1 MLHLDANEVAARLA
15 RVPLIDALER
25 AFRSD
30 FHSPTRQHY
39 TVGRSFHGD
48 DLLLTMPAWRTGQC
62 IGIKLAT
69 VFPGNH
75 GRGQPAVHA
84 LYALFSGADGSL
96 IATLDGT
103 ELTRRRTAAASAL
116 AARFLARPEASRL
129 LVVGTGALAPHI
141 IDTYISARS
150 ITAVRVWGRTSQ
162 RAHTVTEIFVDR
174 SIEIE
179 AIDDLEAGVRWA
191 HIISCATLA
200 TAPLVRGAWLS
211 PGQHLDLIGSFTPEM
226 REVDDE
232 ALVRSRIYVDTREG
246 ALAES
251 GELVQAMAR
260 GLITAADVHGDL
272 AALTRGTASAR
283 GSADEITLFKSVGC
297 AIEDL
302 AAAELALG
310 LGSGDSDH

>member
-1 MLHLDANEVAARLA
+1 MLQLDANEVAARLG

-25 AFRSD
+25 AFRSE
-30 FHSPTRQHY
+30 FHAPARQHY
-39 TVGRSFHGD
+39 TVASSALGD
-48 DLLLTMPAWRTGQC
+48 DFLLTMPAWQPGLC

-69 VFPGNH
+69 VFPGNSL
-75 GRGQPAVHA
+75 RGQPAVHA
-84 LYALFSGADGSL
+84 VYALFSGLDGSL

-129 LVVGTGALAPHI
+129 LMVGTGALVPHI
-141 IDTYISARS
+141 IDTYSSARP
-150 ITAVRVWGRTSQ
+150 ITTVRIWGRTSRHAQ
-162 RAHTVTEIFVDR
+162 AMADRFAGR
-174 SIEIE
+174 SIDIG

-191 HIISCATLA
+191 DIISCATLA
-200 TAPLVRGAWLS
+200 TVPLVRGAWLR

-232 ALVRSRIYVDTREG
+232 ALARSRIYVDTREG

-251 GELVQAMAR
+251 GELVQAMAG
-260 GLITAADVHGDL
+260 GLITAADIQGDL
-272 AALTRGTASAR
+272 GALARGTASGR
-283 GSADEITLFKSVGC
+283 ESAEEITLFKSVGC

-302 AAAELALG
+302 AAAQLALG
-310 LGSGDSDH
+310 AGSEEL